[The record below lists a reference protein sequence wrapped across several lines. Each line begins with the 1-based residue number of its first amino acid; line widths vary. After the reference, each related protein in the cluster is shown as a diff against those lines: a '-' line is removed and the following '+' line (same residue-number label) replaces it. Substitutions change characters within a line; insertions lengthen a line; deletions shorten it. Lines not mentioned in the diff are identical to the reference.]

1 MSGQA
6 LLFSPLCR
14 QSRAPQFFPAV
25 LFDNERAERLQAYE
39 PETFDQPAFDQ
50 SRTREAGDV
59 VRREMHDAS
68 GFAGADV
75 CGAGDSDFIR

>member
-14 QSRAPQFFPAV
+14 QSRAPQFFLAS
-25 LFDNERAERLQAYE
+25 LFDHERAERVQAHE
-39 PETFDQPAFDQ
+39 PQTVDEATLDRALA
-50 SRTREAGDV
+50 REAGDV

-68 GFAGADV
+68 GVARAHVRDAVLRDG
-75 CGAGDSDFIR
+75 C